1 MSSSCSQCCLAC
13 LCCYQEEN
21 LKGPKHADVRYS
33 TIKQDEQDEPDG
45 SQPPYSLLGSV
56 EKLFSF
62 PQEQSRI
69 ILHPEMFLKEIHDPV
84 TQQPT
89 AEYGQQFRS
98 RSESV
103 TGADYATQVV
113 AGISSEQAIAATDSQ
128 PRRKSRPLFKSFSVG
143 SKTAS
148 SDVSTMSLSSRQ
160 MSLPTVI
167 ENESWVLG
175 LPVFEE
181 NNPPGQDNKPMLQF
195 SLHYDIQQSTLM
207 VHLHHASNL
216 PAKDRQG
223 TSDPFVVLHLT
234 PNKAE
239 TFQSAVIFKTLNPV
253 FDQSFQFQGLT
264 PDDIRRQTLVLRI
277 FDHDRFTRN
286 DSIGMVALPLQNAD
300 LYGVVMRMLVQ
311 DEEEVRIE
319 IEYWSYMYVGKD
331 NHIHVYIGCVAA

>member
-1 MSSSCSQCCLAC
+1 M
-13 LCCYQEEN
+13 
-21 LKGPKHADVRYS
+21 
-33 TIKQDEQDEPDG
+33 
-45 SQPPYSLLGSV
+45 

-62 PQEQSRI
+62 PQQQSSTT
-69 ILHPEMFLKEIHDPV
+69 LHPEMFLKETHDPV

-103 TGADYATQVV
+103 TGAEYATQCV
-113 AGISSEQAIAATDSQ
+113 AGVSSEQAITATDSQ
-128 PRRKSRPLFKSFSVG
+128 PQRRSRPLSRSFSVG
-143 SKTAS
+143 SKTTTSVS
-148 SDVSTMSLSSRQ
+148 SDVSSITRQ
-160 MSLPTVI
+160 MSLPTDI
-167 ENESWVLG
+167 ESESSWVLG
-175 LPVFEE
+175 LPVIEE
-181 NNPPGQDNKPMLQF
+181 NNPTGQSDKPMLQF

-234 PNKAE
+234 PNKEE
-239 TFQSAVIFKTLNPV
+239 TFQSAVIYKTLNPV

-264 PDDIRRQTLVLRI
+264 PDDIRRQTLIFRI

-300 LYGVVMRMLVQ
+300 LYGVVMRMLVE
-311 DEEEVRIE
+311 DEEEVRTE
-319 IEYWSYMYVGKD
+319 IDTLVLCRQ
-331 NHIHVYIGCVAA
+331 NHIMYMKVPRLWCCSVVILNYLLS